1 MIKLKDMHYVKGH
14 TTFTSDN
21 IYSSYLIK
29 LVVATVCG
37 DNYSFKCH
45 SDRTHNY
52 VYDDFEF
59 NSGISPEK
67 SKKCFG
73 IMLQQIYSY
82 YLDHSNASGYI
93 LVSTLCKSLVD
104 VSQ

>member
-1 MIKLKDMHYVKGH
+1 MHYVKGH

-59 NSGISPEK
+59 NAGISPEK
-67 SKKCFG
+67 FKKMPWNHASANLF
-73 IMLQQIYSY
+73 LLFRPQQCKWLHTCIYFM
-82 YLDHSNASGYI
+82 
-93 LVSTLCKSLVD
+93 
-104 VSQ
+104 